1 MNKLEF
7 PGNDERLNPTRLYLA
22 RSAKEISP
30 FRPYLI
36 GDVFDHVPIPN
47 GKGGEKYRRVA
58 ILQHPCSMR
67 KDGVNL
73 KDSILAAK
81 VSRRK
86 ALTIDEW
93 TGGYFNLMPLPELEE
108 NDNPKHR
115 DHAIE
120 FDNLYTVSP
129 EQLEKADRI
138 ASLST
143 IGVNLLFQRWVHYS
157 SRVVVPTFAFNEAT
171 APFYE
176 EADLIEEWC
185 EESTADD
192 TADSIREAGTACM
205 EWLRAKRQDGRTYQ
219 EMLKDPQS
227 RSSVR
232 KAMRAE
238 LKNINHSA

>member
-7 PGNDERLNPTRLYLA
+7 PGNGERLDPDELYLA
-22 RSAKEISP
+22 RGAEEISP

-47 GKGGEKYRRVA
+47 GKGGERQRSVA

-73 KDSILAAK
+73 KDSILVAK
-81 VSRRK
+81 VSRRR

-93 TGGYFNLMPLPELEE
+93 AGGYFDLMPLPELEE
-108 NDNPKHR
+108 SDNPKHR

-120 FDNLYTVSP
+120 FGNLYTVSP
-129 EQLEKADRI
+129 EQLETADRI

-143 IGVNLLFQRWVHYS
+143 IGINLLFQRWVHYS

-176 EADLIEEWC
+176 EADLVEEWC
-185 EESTADD
+185 EESAADD
-192 TADSIREAGTACM
+192 AADSIREAGMNCM
-205 EWLRAKRQDGRTYQ
+205 EWLRAERQGGRTYQ
-219 EMLKDPQS
+219 EMLRDSQS

-238 LKNINHSA
+238 LKNMEHSA

>member
-1 MNKLEF
+1 VNKLEF

-22 RSAKEISP
+22 RGAKEISP

-129 EQLEKADRI
+129 EQLEKPTESLPYRQS
-138 ASLST
+138 ASTYCSNDGCITRQGSWFPHLHST
-143 IGVNLLFQRWVHYS
+143 RRRHHS
-157 SRVVVPTFAFNEAT
+157 
-171 APFYE
+171 
-176 EADLIEEWC
+176 
-185 EESTADD
+185 
-192 TADSIREAGTACM
+192 
-205 EWLRAKRQDGRTYQ
+205 AKR
-219 EMLKDPQS
+219 P
-227 RSSVR
+227 
-232 KAMRAE
+232 
-238 LKNINHSA
+238 I